1 MQLILRAPWN
11 KRHICLVLL
20 YKQENAEPKQQEQ
33 TKRPKILTGSFCCI
47 TGFPPGAS
55 GSLHQNESR
64 GEALS
69 ITFVTSEH
77 TDFSVVYGFTSCN
90 FGNRYRFQLL
100 RPKQR
105 QNQDA

>member
-64 GEALS
+64 VLS

-77 TDFSVVYGFTSCN
+77 TA
-90 FGNRYRFQLL
+90 FQLCMAL
-100 RPKQR
+100 PHVILEIDIVF
-105 QNQDA
+105 NS